1 MMANVKF
8 VLNADPIFLVFQAPG
23 SGDNWMPQA
32 LSYSYVVREGGS
44 YKIANFS
51 SMNTLDDFLQNPALF
66 DKNILKQAP
75 RK

>member
-1 MMANVKF
+1 
-8 VLNADPIFLVFQAPG
+8 
-23 SGDNWMPQA
+23 MPQA
-32 LSYSYVVREGGS
+32 LSYSYVLRVGGT

-75 RK
+75 EK